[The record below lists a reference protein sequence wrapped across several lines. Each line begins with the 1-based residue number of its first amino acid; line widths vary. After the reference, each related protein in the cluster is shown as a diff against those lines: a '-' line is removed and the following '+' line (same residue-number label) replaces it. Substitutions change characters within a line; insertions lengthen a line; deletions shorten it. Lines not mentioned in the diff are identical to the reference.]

1 MFVVATATFQLLYAL
16 IVLSLDRRRV
26 HFEVTQN
33 PTQVWL
39 SGQMTEAF
47 FVHPMV
53 NFIQILFATERRLDP
68 TEGASSKRPAL
79 QNRSKEGEGMVS
91 AVRNALIIGIFVIYS
106 PAVASSMDVPGN
118 LNKIYSPWIEGDT
131 LYIKGTIDSHIYDY
145 LALQAADV
153 AKVRVIDLN
162 SFGGNSEWAMN
173 IAKKIVSLD
182 KDTRLGSG
190 HVCASAC
197 VFLYAAGKRRIA
209 AADTWIGI
217 HGVRLG
223 AGFTTTF
230 EGVCFTELETAHSC
244 PPKKAAPT
252 SWIIGMMSP
261 RRRPMTRST

>member
-1 MFVVATATFQLLYAL
+1 
-16 IVLSLDRRRV
+16 
-26 HFEVTQN
+26 
-33 PTQVWL
+33 
-39 SGQMTEAF
+39 
-47 FVHPMV
+47 
-53 NFIQILFATERRLDP
+53 
-68 TEGASSKRPAL
+68 
-79 QNRSKEGEGMVS
+79 MVS
-91 AVRNALIIGIFVIYS
+91 AVRSALVIGIFVICS
-106 PAVASSMDVPGN
+106 PAVASSTDDPGN

-145 LALQAADV
+145 LAMQAADV

-173 IAKKIVSLD
+173 IAKKIINLD

-230 EGVCFTELETAHSC
+230 EGVCFTELETGSAFMPTKKGCADFVDHWYDVA
-244 PPKKAAPT
+244 KKATDDAFNLMESNGVSSSLRQTYYSMPEDPNWPQAMNVIRKPDRPLSSVDALKYSLVTDLTDSAPQV
-252 SWIIGMMSP
+252 SAWAP
-261 RRRPMTRST
+261 